1 MDLKC
6 QLVTRTSKEG
16 KPYDVIVINLT
27 DTYEK
32 LVFLDSAEKELLR
45 LTNDDKIVKNPF
57 EIN

>member
-16 KPYDVIVINLT
+16 KPYEVIVIQLT

-32 LVFLDSAEKELLR
+32 LVFLDSAEKELIKM
-45 LTNDDKIVKNPF
+45 TNKVEPYVDPF
-57 EIN
+57 SN

>member
-27 DTYEK
+27 STYEK
-32 LVFLDSAEKELLR
+32 LVFLDSAERELLKLSNNER
-45 LTNDDKIVKNPF
+45 TTNPF
-57 EIN
+57 DID